1 MSRFLYFLLAVALF
15 ALPARME
22 ACTGIAL
29 SSANGARV
37 LARTVEWAASPMQC
51 GYAVVPRGYSQ
62 ISFTPS
68 GKDGIKFKA
77 KYGYVGIYTDYQD
90 FVVEGVNESGLSA
103 GLFFFPAFGE
113 YTPYVAKRKSLALC
127 DLQVVSWVLS
137 QFSSIDEIKR
147 AIEKKEVD
155 IISIDSRI
163 GTVHWRFAEP
173 GGRVVVLEFT
183 EGKANFYENP
193 LGVLTNSPNF
203 PWHLT
208 NLANYIN
215 LRSGSSQPLQL
226 AKDLQVKPLGGGTG
240 MLGLPGDFTPPSR
253 FVRAAM
259 LQSSAPLLPD
269 AQQTALQAFHL
280 LNSFDI
286 PIGLQHAPGQ
296 APDGL
301 PSATQFTSATA
312 ITPAAGTV
320 GPLDA
325 IIIGLVGGVV
335 CYFGVILMR
344 EKSGLDDALDV
355 MGVHGIGGI
364 WGAIATGMFST
375 ASSGGLIYSGDWH
388 LIAGQIVAIVFTL
401 VFCFVVSYIIIFV
414 IGKLMKGVRIS
425 ENEEAMGQDIVE
437 HGEPAYVM

>member
-68 GKDGIKFKA
+68 GKDGLKFKA

-113 YTPYVAKRKSLALC
+113 YTPYAAKRKSLALC

-137 QFSSIDEIKR
+137 QFSSIDEIKS

-183 EGKANFYENP
+183 EGKAKFYENP

-312 ITPAAGTV
+312 ITPAAGDASPVGSSASAGASQTGALPAAGASPAGASPSASASLASTSPTAGAYQIKFYYRTAWNSAIRCINLNSINFATV
-320 GPLDA
+320 QYHTAPLDK
-325 IIIGLVGGVV
+325 
-335 CYFGVILMR
+335 
-344 EKSGLDDALDV
+344 E
-355 MGVHGIGGI
+355 HE
-364 WGAIATGMFST
+364 
-375 ASSGGLIYSGDWH
+375 
-388 LIAGQIVAIVFTL
+388 QIHY
-401 VFCFVVSYIIIFV
+401 C
-414 IGKLMKGVRIS
+414 
-425 ENEEAMGQDIVE
+425 N
-437 HGEPAYVM
+437 

>member
-68 GKDGIKFKA
+68 GKDGLKFKA

-137 QFSSIDEIKR
+137 QFSSIDEIKS

-173 GGRVVVLEFT
+173 GDRVVVLEFT
-183 EGKANFYENP
+183 EGKAKFYENP

-269 AQQTALQAFHL
+269 AQQTVLQAFHL

-312 ITPAAGTV
+312 ITPAAGASPVAGASPAGASPSAGASQASGASPSASTSPAHTSPAAGAYQIKFYYRTAWNSAIRCINLNSINFATV
-320 GPLDA
+320 QYHTAPLDK
-325 IIIGLVGGVV
+325 
-335 CYFGVILMR
+335 
-344 EKSGLDDALDV
+344 E
-355 MGVHGIGGI
+355 HE
-364 WGAIATGMFST
+364 
-375 ASSGGLIYSGDWH
+375 
-388 LIAGQIVAIVFTL
+388 QIHY
-401 VFCFVVSYIIIFV
+401 C
-414 IGKLMKGVRIS
+414 
-425 ENEEAMGQDIVE
+425 N
-437 HGEPAYVM
+437 

>member
-1 MSRFLYFLLAVALF
+1 MLAVALF

-68 GKDGIKFKA
+68 GKDGLKFKA

-137 QFSSIDEIKR
+137 QFSSIDEIKS

-183 EGKANFYENP
+183 EGKAKFYENP

-226 AKDLQVKPLGGGTG
+226 ANGLQVKPLGGGTG

-286 PIGLQHAPGQ
+286 PIGLQHAQGQ

-312 ITPAAGTV
+312 ITPPAGASPVGTGASPTGASPAAGASLAGASSSASASLAAGASPSASTSPAHTSPAAGSYQIKFYYRTAWNSAIRCINLNSINFATV
-320 GPLDA
+320 QYHTAPLDK
-325 IIIGLVGGVV
+325 
-335 CYFGVILMR
+335 
-344 EKSGLDDALDV
+344 EPE
-355 MGVHGIGGI
+355 
-364 WGAIATGMFST
+364 
-375 ASSGGLIYSGDWH
+375 
-388 LIAGQIVAIVFTL
+388 QIHY
-401 VFCFVVSYIIIFV
+401 C
-414 IGKLMKGVRIS
+414 
-425 ENEEAMGQDIVE
+425 N
-437 HGEPAYVM
+437 

>member
-68 GKDGIKFKA
+68 GKDGLKFKA

-137 QFSSIDEIKR
+137 QFSSIDEIKS

-183 EGKANFYENP
+183 EGKAKFYENP

-226 AKDLQVKPLGGGTG
+226 TKDLQVKPLGGGTG

-312 ITPAAGTV
+312 ITPPAGASPVGTSASAGASQTGASSSASASPAAGASPAGASPSASASLAAGASPSASTSPARTSPAAGSYQIKFYYRTAWNSAIRCINLNSINFATV
-320 GPLDA
+320 QYHTAPLDK
-325 IIIGLVGGVV
+325 
-335 CYFGVILMR
+335 
-344 EKSGLDDALDV
+344 E
-355 MGVHGIGGI
+355 HE
-364 WGAIATGMFST
+364 
-375 ASSGGLIYSGDWH
+375 
-388 LIAGQIVAIVFTL
+388 QIHY
-401 VFCFVVSYIIIFV
+401 C
-414 IGKLMKGVRIS
+414 
-425 ENEEAMGQDIVE
+425 N
-437 HGEPAYVM
+437 

>member
-1 MSRFLYFLLAVALF
+1 MLAVALF

-68 GKDGIKFKA
+68 GKDGLKFKA

-113 YTPYVAKRKSLALC
+113 YAPYVAKRKSLALC

-137 QFSSIDEIKR
+137 QFSSIDEIKS

-183 EGKANFYENP
+183 EGKAKFYENP

-312 ITPAAGTV
+312 ITPPTGASPTGPSPEAGTSPSAGASSSVGVSPASTSPAAGASLAGASSSASASLAAGASPSASTSPAHTSPAAGSYQIKFYYRTAWNSAIRCINLNSINFATV
-320 GPLDA
+320 QYHTAPLDK
-325 IIIGLVGGVV
+325 
-335 CYFGVILMR
+335 
-344 EKSGLDDALDV
+344 E
-355 MGVHGIGGI
+355 HE
-364 WGAIATGMFST
+364 
-375 ASSGGLIYSGDWH
+375 
-388 LIAGQIVAIVFTL
+388 QIHY
-401 VFCFVVSYIIIFV
+401 C
-414 IGKLMKGVRIS
+414 
-425 ENEEAMGQDIVE
+425 N
-437 HGEPAYVM
+437 

>member
-68 GKDGIKFKA
+68 GKDGLKFKA

-137 QFSSIDEIKR
+137 QFSSIDEIKS

-312 ITPAAGTV
+312 ITPAAGASPAGTSASAGASQTGASSSASASTAAGASPTASAGASPAGASQSASASLAAGTSPAAGAYQIKFYYRTAWNSAIRCINLNAINFATV
-320 GPLDA
+320 QYHTAPLDK
-325 IIIGLVGGVV
+325 
-335 CYFGVILMR
+335 
-344 EKSGLDDALDV
+344 E
-355 MGVHGIGGI
+355 HE
-364 WGAIATGMFST
+364 
-375 ASSGGLIYSGDWH
+375 
-388 LIAGQIVAIVFTL
+388 QIHY
-401 VFCFVVSYIIIFV
+401 C
-414 IGKLMKGVRIS
+414 
-425 ENEEAMGQDIVE
+425 N
-437 HGEPAYVM
+437 

>member
-1 MSRFLYFLLAVALF
+1 MLAVALF

-68 GKDGIKFKA
+68 GKDGLKFKA

-137 QFSSIDEIKR
+137 QFSSIDEIKS

-183 EGKANFYENP
+183 EGKAKFYENP

-312 ITPAAGTV
+312 ITPAAGASPV
-320 GPLDA
+320 GTSASVGASQASGTSPSAGASLAAGASPAGDA
-325 IIIGLVGGVV
+325 
-335 CYFGVILMR
+335 
-344 EKSGLDDALDV
+344 
-355 MGVHGIGGI
+355 
-364 WGAIATGMFST
+364 ST
-375 ASSGGLIYSGDWH
+375 ASTSSSASTSPARTSPA
-388 LIAGQIVAIVFTL
+388 AGAYQIKFYYRTAWNSAIRCINLNSINFATVQYHTAPL
-401 VFCFVVSYIIIFV
+401 D
-414 IGKLMKGVRIS
+414 K
-425 ENEEAMGQDIVE
+425 E
-437 HGEPAYVM
+437 HEQIHYCN

>member
-68 GKDGIKFKA
+68 GKDGLKFKA
-77 KYGYVGIYTDYQD
+77 KYGYVGIYTDYRD

-137 QFSSIDEIKR
+137 QFSSIDEIKS

-183 EGKANFYENP
+183 EGKAKFYENP

-226 AKDLQVKPLGGGTG
+226 ANGLQVKPLGGGTG

-312 ITPAAGTV
+312 ITPAAGASPVGAGASPVGTGASPTGASPSADASPASTSPAAGASLAGVSSSASASLAAGATPSASTSPAHTSPAAGAYQIKFYYRTAWNSAIRCINLNSINFATV
-320 GPLDA
+320 HYHTAPLDK
-325 IIIGLVGGVV
+325 
-335 CYFGVILMR
+335 
-344 EKSGLDDALDV
+344 E
-355 MGVHGIGGI
+355 HE
-364 WGAIATGMFST
+364 
-375 ASSGGLIYSGDWH
+375 
-388 LIAGQIVAIVFTL
+388 QIHY
-401 VFCFVVSYIIIFV
+401 C
-414 IGKLMKGVRIS
+414 
-425 ENEEAMGQDIVE
+425 N
-437 HGEPAYVM
+437 

>member
-1 MSRFLYFLLAVALF
+1 MSRFLYFLLALALF

-68 GKDGIKFKA
+68 GKDGLKFKA

-137 QFSSIDEIKR
+137 QFSSIDEIKS

-183 EGKANFYENP
+183 NGKANFYENP

-226 AKDLQVKPLGGGTG
+226 ANGLQVKPLGGGTG

-312 ITPAAGTV
+312 ITPPAGASPVGTMPASGAGASPADASPSAGASPAAGASPTASAGASPASTSPAAGAYQIKFYYRTAWNSAIRCINLNSINFATV
-320 GPLDA
+320 QYHTAPLDK
-325 IIIGLVGGVV
+325 
-335 CYFGVILMR
+335 
-344 EKSGLDDALDV
+344 E
-355 MGVHGIGGI
+355 HE
-364 WGAIATGMFST
+364 
-375 ASSGGLIYSGDWH
+375 
-388 LIAGQIVAIVFTL
+388 QIHY
-401 VFCFVVSYIIIFV
+401 C
-414 IGKLMKGVRIS
+414 
-425 ENEEAMGQDIVE
+425 N
-437 HGEPAYVM
+437 

>member
-68 GKDGIKFKA
+68 GKDGLKFKA

-137 QFSSIDEIKR
+137 QFSSIDEIKS

-183 EGKANFYENP
+183 EGKAKFYENP

-226 AKDLQVKPLGGGTG
+226 ANGLQVKPLGGGTG

-269 AQQTALQAFHL
+269 AQQTVLQAFHL

-312 ITPAAGTV
+312 ITPAAGASPAADASPAAGASPSAAASPAGASPSASASLAAGASPAAGAYQIKFYYRTAWNSAIRCINLDSINFATV
-320 GPLDA
+320 QYHTAPLDK
-325 IIIGLVGGVV
+325 
-335 CYFGVILMR
+335 
-344 EKSGLDDALDV
+344 E
-355 MGVHGIGGI
+355 HE
-364 WGAIATGMFST
+364 
-375 ASSGGLIYSGDWH
+375 
-388 LIAGQIVAIVFTL
+388 QIHY
-401 VFCFVVSYIIIFV
+401 C
-414 IGKLMKGVRIS
+414 
-425 ENEEAMGQDIVE
+425 N
-437 HGEPAYVM
+437 

>member
-1 MSRFLYFLLAVALF
+1 MLAVALF

-37 LARTVEWAASPMQC
+37 LARTVEWAASPMQR

-68 GKDGIKFKA
+68 GKDGLKFKA

-137 QFSSIDEIKR
+137 QFSSIDEIKS

-183 EGKANFYENP
+183 EGKAKFYENP

-226 AKDLQVKPLGGGTG
+226 ANGLQVKPLGGGTG

-269 AQQTALQAFHL
+269 AQQTVLQAFHL

-312 ITPAAGTV
+312 ITPPAGASPVGTMPSGSASSAVGTSPSAGASPAAGASPSASTSPARISPAAGSYQIKFYYRTAWNSAIRCINLNSINFATV
-320 GPLDA
+320 QYHTAPLDK
-325 IIIGLVGGVV
+325 
-335 CYFGVILMR
+335 
-344 EKSGLDDALDV
+344 E
-355 MGVHGIGGI
+355 HE
-364 WGAIATGMFST
+364 
-375 ASSGGLIYSGDWH
+375 
-388 LIAGQIVAIVFTL
+388 QIHY
-401 VFCFVVSYIIIFV
+401 C
-414 IGKLMKGVRIS
+414 
-425 ENEEAMGQDIVE
+425 N
-437 HGEPAYVM
+437 

>member
-68 GKDGIKFKA
+68 GKDGLKFKA

-113 YTPYVAKRKSLALC
+113 YAPYVAKRKSLALC

-183 EGKANFYENP
+183 EGKAKFYENP

-226 AKDLQVKPLGGGTG
+226 ANDLQVKPLGGGTG

-269 AQQTALQAFHL
+269 AQQTVLQAFHL

-312 ITPAAGTV
+312 ITPAAGASPVGTSASVGASSSASTSLAADTSPSASASPATGASPAAGARTSPAGTSSAAGAYQIKFYYRTAWNSAIRCINLNSINFATV
-320 GPLDA
+320 QYHTAPLDK
-325 IIIGLVGGVV
+325 
-335 CYFGVILMR
+335 
-344 EKSGLDDALDV
+344 E
-355 MGVHGIGGI
+355 HE
-364 WGAIATGMFST
+364 
-375 ASSGGLIYSGDWH
+375 
-388 LIAGQIVAIVFTL
+388 QIHY
-401 VFCFVVSYIIIFV
+401 C
-414 IGKLMKGVRIS
+414 
-425 ENEEAMGQDIVE
+425 N
-437 HGEPAYVM
+437 

>member
-68 GKDGIKFKA
+68 GKDGLKFKA

-113 YTPYVAKRKSLALC
+113 YAPYVAKRKSLALC

-183 EGKANFYENP
+183 EGKAKFYENP

-253 FVRAAM
+253 FIRAAM

-312 ITPAAGTV
+312 ITPAAGASPVGTGASPSAAASPASTSPAAGASLAGASPSASASLAAGASPAAGAYQIKFYYRTAWNSAIRCINLNSINFATV
-320 GPLDA
+320 QYHTAPLDK
-325 IIIGLVGGVV
+325 
-335 CYFGVILMR
+335 
-344 EKSGLDDALDV
+344 EPE
-355 MGVHGIGGI
+355 
-364 WGAIATGMFST
+364 
-375 ASSGGLIYSGDWH
+375 
-388 LIAGQIVAIVFTL
+388 QIHY
-401 VFCFVVSYIIIFV
+401 C
-414 IGKLMKGVRIS
+414 
-425 ENEEAMGQDIVE
+425 N
-437 HGEPAYVM
+437 

>member
-68 GKDGIKFKA
+68 GKDGLKFKA

-137 QFSSIDEIKR
+137 QFSSIDEIKS

-183 EGKANFYENP
+183 EGKAKFYENP

-226 AKDLQVKPLGGGTG
+226 ANGLQVKPLGGGTG

-253 FVRAAM
+253 FIRAAM

-312 ITPAAGTV
+312 ITPAAGASPVGTSPSASASLAAGASPSASTSPARTSPAAGSYQIKFYYRTAWNSAIRCINLNSINFATV
-320 GPLDA
+320 HYHTAPLDK
-325 IIIGLVGGVV
+325 
-335 CYFGVILMR
+335 
-344 EKSGLDDALDV
+344 EPE
-355 MGVHGIGGI
+355 
-364 WGAIATGMFST
+364 
-375 ASSGGLIYSGDWH
+375 
-388 LIAGQIVAIVFTL
+388 QIHY
-401 VFCFVVSYIIIFV
+401 C
-414 IGKLMKGVRIS
+414 
-425 ENEEAMGQDIVE
+425 N
-437 HGEPAYVM
+437 

>member
-1 MSRFLYFLLAVALF
+1 MLAVALF

-68 GKDGIKFKA
+68 GKDGLKFKA

-173 GGRVVVLEFT
+173 GGRVVVLECT
-183 EGKANFYENP
+183 EGKAKFYENP

-226 AKDLQVKPLGGGTG
+226 ANGLQVKPLGGGTG

-269 AQQTALQAFHL
+269 AQQTVLQAFHL

-312 ITPAAGTV
+312 ITPAAGASPVGSASPIGASQTGASSSADASPASTPPAAGASPASTSPAAGAYQIKFFYRTAWNSAIRCINLNSINFATV
-320 GPLDA
+320 QYHTAPLDK
-325 IIIGLVGGVV
+325 
-335 CYFGVILMR
+335 
-344 EKSGLDDALDV
+344 E
-355 MGVHGIGGI
+355 HE
-364 WGAIATGMFST
+364 
-375 ASSGGLIYSGDWH
+375 
-388 LIAGQIVAIVFTL
+388 QIHY
-401 VFCFVVSYIIIFV
+401 C
-414 IGKLMKGVRIS
+414 
-425 ENEEAMGQDIVE
+425 N
-437 HGEPAYVM
+437 

>member
-68 GKDGIKFKA
+68 GKDGLKFKA

-137 QFSSIDEIKR
+137 QFSSIDEIKS

-183 EGKANFYENP
+183 EGKAKFYENP

-259 LQSSAPLLPD
+259 LQSYAPLLPD

-312 ITPAAGTV
+312 ITPPAGASPVGTSASVGASQTGASSSASASPAAGASPAGASPSASASLAAGASPLASTSPASTSPTAGAYQIKFYYRTAWNSAIRCINLNSINFATV
-320 GPLDA
+320 QYHTAPLDK
-325 IIIGLVGGVV
+325 
-335 CYFGVILMR
+335 
-344 EKSGLDDALDV
+344 EPE
-355 MGVHGIGGI
+355 
-364 WGAIATGMFST
+364 
-375 ASSGGLIYSGDWH
+375 
-388 LIAGQIVAIVFTL
+388 QIHY
-401 VFCFVVSYIIIFV
+401 C
-414 IGKLMKGVRIS
+414 
-425 ENEEAMGQDIVE
+425 N
-437 HGEPAYVM
+437 

>member
-1 MSRFLYFLLAVALF
+1 MSRFLYFLLTVALF

-68 GKDGIKFKA
+68 GKDGLKFKA

-137 QFSSIDEIKR
+137 QFSSIDEIKS

-183 EGKANFYENP
+183 EGKAKFYENP

-226 AKDLQVKPLGGGTG
+226 ANGLQVKPLGGGTG

-312 ITPAAGTV
+312 ITPAAGASPASASPSASASPEAGASPTASA
-320 GPLDA
+320 GASPAGDA
-325 IIIGLVGGVV
+325 
-335 CYFGVILMR
+335 
-344 EKSGLDDALDV
+344 
-355 MGVHGIGGI
+355 
-364 WGAIATGMFST
+364 ST
-375 ASSGGLIYSGDWH
+375 ASTSSSASTSPARTSPA
-388 LIAGQIVAIVFTL
+388 AGAYQIKFYYRTAWNSAIRCINLNSINFATVQYHTAPL
-401 VFCFVVSYIIIFV
+401 D
-414 IGKLMKGVRIS
+414 K
-425 ENEEAMGQDIVE
+425 E
-437 HGEPAYVM
+437 HEQIHYCN

>member
-68 GKDGIKFKA
+68 GKDGLKFKA

-173 GGRVVVLEFT
+173 GGRVVVLEIT
-183 EGKANFYENP
+183 EGKAKFYENP

-253 FVRAAM
+253 FIRAAM

-312 ITPAAGTV
+312 ITPAAGASPVGTGASPTGASSSVGASPASASPAAGARTSPADTPPAAGAYQIKLYYRTAWNSAIRCINLNSINFATV
-320 GPLDA
+320 QYHTAPLDK
-325 IIIGLVGGVV
+325 
-335 CYFGVILMR
+335 
-344 EKSGLDDALDV
+344 E
-355 MGVHGIGGI
+355 HE
-364 WGAIATGMFST
+364 
-375 ASSGGLIYSGDWH
+375 
-388 LIAGQIVAIVFTL
+388 QIHY
-401 VFCFVVSYIIIFV
+401 C
-414 IGKLMKGVRIS
+414 
-425 ENEEAMGQDIVE
+425 N
-437 HGEPAYVM
+437 

>member
-1 MSRFLYFLLAVALF
+1 MLAVALF

-312 ITPAAGTV
+312 ITPAAGASPVGTMPSGSASSAVGTSPSAGASPAAGASPSASASSAGASPSSAASPASTLPAAGAYQIKFYYRTAWNSAIRCINLNSINFATV
-320 GPLDA
+320 QYHTAPLDK
-325 IIIGLVGGVV
+325 
-335 CYFGVILMR
+335 
-344 EKSGLDDALDV
+344 E
-355 MGVHGIGGI
+355 HE
-364 WGAIATGMFST
+364 
-375 ASSGGLIYSGDWH
+375 
-388 LIAGQIVAIVFTL
+388 QIHY
-401 VFCFVVSYIIIFV
+401 C
-414 IGKLMKGVRIS
+414 
-425 ENEEAMGQDIVE
+425 N
-437 HGEPAYVM
+437 

>member
-68 GKDGIKFKA
+68 GKDGLKFKA

-137 QFSSIDEIKR
+137 QFSSIDEIKS

-183 EGKANFYENP
+183 EGKAKFYENP

-226 AKDLQVKPLGGGTG
+226 ANGLQVKPLGGGTG

-286 PIGLQHAPGQ
+286 PIGRQHAPGQ

-312 ITPAAGTV
+312 ITPAAGASPVGTGASPASTSPSAGASPAAGASQTGASSSASASLAAGASPSASTSPASTSPTAGAYQIKFYYRTAWNSAIRCINLNSINFATV
-320 GPLDA
+320 QYHTAPLDK
-325 IIIGLVGGVV
+325 
-335 CYFGVILMR
+335 
-344 EKSGLDDALDV
+344 EPE
-355 MGVHGIGGI
+355 
-364 WGAIATGMFST
+364 
-375 ASSGGLIYSGDWH
+375 
-388 LIAGQIVAIVFTL
+388 QIHY
-401 VFCFVVSYIIIFV
+401 C
-414 IGKLMKGVRIS
+414 
-425 ENEEAMGQDIVE
+425 N
-437 HGEPAYVM
+437 

>member
-1 MSRFLYFLLAVALF
+1 MLAVALF

-68 GKDGIKFKA
+68 GKDGLKFKA

-113 YTPYVAKRKSLALC
+113 YAPYVAKRKSLSLC

-137 QFSSIDEIKR
+137 QFSSIDEIKK
-147 AIEKKEVD
+147 AIEKNEVD

-173 GGRVVVLEFT
+173 GGRVVVLEIT
-183 EGKANFYENP
+183 EGKAKFYENP

-312 ITPAAGTV
+312 ITPAAGASPLGTSASVGASQASGASPSAGVSPASGASPSASASPARTSPAAGAYQIKFYYRTAWNSAIRCINLNSINFATV
-320 GPLDA
+320 QYHTAPLDK
-325 IIIGLVGGVV
+325 
-335 CYFGVILMR
+335 
-344 EKSGLDDALDV
+344 E
-355 MGVHGIGGI
+355 HE
-364 WGAIATGMFST
+364 
-375 ASSGGLIYSGDWH
+375 
-388 LIAGQIVAIVFTL
+388 QIHY
-401 VFCFVVSYIIIFV
+401 C
-414 IGKLMKGVRIS
+414 
-425 ENEEAMGQDIVE
+425 N
-437 HGEPAYVM
+437 

>member
-1 MSRFLYFLLAVALF
+1 MLAVALF

-68 GKDGIKFKA
+68 GKDGLKFKA

-113 YTPYVAKRKSLALC
+113 YAPYVAKRKSLALC

-137 QFSSIDEIKR
+137 QFSSIDEIKS

-183 EGKANFYENP
+183 NGKANFYENP

-226 AKDLQVKPLGGGTG
+226 ANGLQVKPLGGGTG

-286 PIGLQHAPGQ
+286 PIGLQHALGQ

-312 ITPAAGTV
+312 ITPPAGVSPVGAGASPTDASPSVGASPASASPSAAASPASTSPTAGAYQIKFYYRTAWNSAIRCINLNSINFATV
-320 GPLDA
+320 HYHTAPLDKE
-325 IIIGLVGGVV
+325 L
-335 CYFGVILMR
+335 
-344 EKSGLDDALDV
+344 E
-355 MGVHGIGGI
+355 
-364 WGAIATGMFST
+364 
-375 ASSGGLIYSGDWH
+375 
-388 LIAGQIVAIVFTL
+388 QIHY
-401 VFCFVVSYIIIFV
+401 C
-414 IGKLMKGVRIS
+414 
-425 ENEEAMGQDIVE
+425 N
-437 HGEPAYVM
+437 

>member
-68 GKDGIKFKA
+68 GKDGLKFKA

-137 QFSSIDEIKR
+137 QFSSIDEIKS

-183 EGKANFYENP
+183 EGKAKFYENP

-269 AQQTALQAFHL
+269 AQQTVLQAFHL

-312 ITPAAGTV
+312 ITPPAGASPVGSASPIGASQTGASSSADASPASTPPAAGASPAGASPSASASLAAGASPATGAYQIKFYYRTAWNSAIRCINLNSINFATV
-320 GPLDA
+320 QYHTAPLDK
-325 IIIGLVGGVV
+325 
-335 CYFGVILMR
+335 
-344 EKSGLDDALDV
+344 E
-355 MGVHGIGGI
+355 HE
-364 WGAIATGMFST
+364 
-375 ASSGGLIYSGDWH
+375 
-388 LIAGQIVAIVFTL
+388 QIHY
-401 VFCFVVSYIIIFV
+401 C
-414 IGKLMKGVRIS
+414 
-425 ENEEAMGQDIVE
+425 N
-437 HGEPAYVM
+437 

>member
-68 GKDGIKFKA
+68 GKDGLKFKA

-137 QFSSIDEIKR
+137 QFSSIDEIKS

-183 EGKANFYENP
+183 EGKAKFYENP

-312 ITPAAGTV
+312 ITPAAGASPAGASPVGASPVGASPAAGVSSAGASSTGASSSAAASPAGTSLAAGASPAGTSPAAGVYQIKFYYRTAWNSAIRCINLNSINFATV
-320 GPLDA
+320 QYHTAPLDK
-325 IIIGLVGGVV
+325 
-335 CYFGVILMR
+335 
-344 EKSGLDDALDV
+344 E
-355 MGVHGIGGI
+355 HE
-364 WGAIATGMFST
+364 
-375 ASSGGLIYSGDWH
+375 
-388 LIAGQIVAIVFTL
+388 QIHY
-401 VFCFVVSYIIIFV
+401 C
-414 IGKLMKGVRIS
+414 
-425 ENEEAMGQDIVE
+425 N
-437 HGEPAYVM
+437 

>member
-68 GKDGIKFKA
+68 GKDGLKFKA

-137 QFSSIDEIKR
+137 QFSSIDEIKS

-183 EGKANFYENP
+183 EGKAKFYENP

-226 AKDLQVKPLGGGTG
+226 ANGLQVKPLGGGTG

-259 LQSSAPLLPD
+259 LQSSAPLLTD

-312 ITPAAGTV
+312 ITPAAGASPVGTGASPTDASPSVGASPASASPSAAASPASTSPSVGASQIGASSSASTSPARTSPAAGSYQIKFYYRTAWNSAIRCINLNSINFATV
-320 GPLDA
+320 QYHTAPLDK
-325 IIIGLVGGVV
+325 
-335 CYFGVILMR
+335 
-344 EKSGLDDALDV
+344 E
-355 MGVHGIGGI
+355 HE
-364 WGAIATGMFST
+364 
-375 ASSGGLIYSGDWH
+375 
-388 LIAGQIVAIVFTL
+388 QIHY
-401 VFCFVVSYIIIFV
+401 C
-414 IGKLMKGVRIS
+414 
-425 ENEEAMGQDIVE
+425 N
-437 HGEPAYVM
+437 

>member
-1 MSRFLYFLLAVALF
+1 MSRFLYFLLALALF
-15 ALPARME
+15 ALPAMME

-68 GKDGIKFKA
+68 GKDGLKFKA

-113 YTPYVAKRKSLALC
+113 YTPYVAKRKLLALC

-137 QFSSIDEIKR
+137 QFSSIDEIKS

-183 EGKANFYENP
+183 NGKANFYENP

-226 AKDLQVKPLGGGTG
+226 ANGLQVKPLGGGTG

-253 FVRAAM
+253 FVRAAL

-312 ITPAAGTV
+312 ITPAGDASPVGTGASPTGASPEAGTSPAAGTSPSV
-320 GPLDA
+320 GASPASTSPSVGASQIGASSSASTSPASTSPAAGSYQIKFYYRTAWNSAIRCINLNSINFATVQYHTAPLDK
-325 IIIGLVGGVV
+325 
-335 CYFGVILMR
+335 
-344 EKSGLDDALDV
+344 E
-355 MGVHGIGGI
+355 HE
-364 WGAIATGMFST
+364 
-375 ASSGGLIYSGDWH
+375 
-388 LIAGQIVAIVFTL
+388 QIHY
-401 VFCFVVSYIIIFV
+401 C
-414 IGKLMKGVRIS
+414 
-425 ENEEAMGQDIVE
+425 N
-437 HGEPAYVM
+437 

>member
-68 GKDGIKFKA
+68 GKDGLKFKA

-137 QFSSIDEIKR
+137 QFSSIDEIKS

-226 AKDLQVKPLGGGTG
+226 AKNLQVKPLGGGTG

-312 ITPAAGTV
+312 ITPAAGASPVGTGTSPTGASPSVGASPASTSPAAGARTSPADTPPAAGAYQIKLYYRTAWNSAIRCINLNSINFATV
-320 GPLDA
+320 QYHTAPLDK
-325 IIIGLVGGVV
+325 
-335 CYFGVILMR
+335 
-344 EKSGLDDALDV
+344 E
-355 MGVHGIGGI
+355 HE
-364 WGAIATGMFST
+364 
-375 ASSGGLIYSGDWH
+375 
-388 LIAGQIVAIVFTL
+388 QIHY
-401 VFCFVVSYIIIFV
+401 C
-414 IGKLMKGVRIS
+414 
-425 ENEEAMGQDIVE
+425 N
-437 HGEPAYVM
+437 

>member
-1 MSRFLYFLLAVALF
+1 MLAVALF

-68 GKDGIKFKA
+68 GKDGLKFKA

-137 QFSSIDEIKR
+137 QFSSIDEIKS

-226 AKDLQVKPLGGGTG
+226 ANGLQVKPLGGGTG

-269 AQQTALQAFHL
+269 AQQTVLQAFHL

-312 ITPAAGTV
+312 ITPPAGASPVGSASPIGASQTGASSSADASPASTPPAAGASPAGASPSASASLAAGASPATGAYQIKFYYRTAWNSAIRCINLNSINFATV
-320 GPLDA
+320 QYHTAPLDK
-325 IIIGLVGGVV
+325 
-335 CYFGVILMR
+335 
-344 EKSGLDDALDV
+344 EPE
-355 MGVHGIGGI
+355 
-364 WGAIATGMFST
+364 
-375 ASSGGLIYSGDWH
+375 
-388 LIAGQIVAIVFTL
+388 QIHY
-401 VFCFVVSYIIIFV
+401 C
-414 IGKLMKGVRIS
+414 
-425 ENEEAMGQDIVE
+425 N
-437 HGEPAYVM
+437 

>member
-1 MSRFLYFLLAVALF
+1 M
-15 ALPARME
+15 
-22 ACTGIAL
+22 
-29 SSANGARV
+29 
-37 LARTVEWAASPMQC
+37 
-51 GYAVVPRGYSQ
+51 
-62 ISFTPS
+62 
-68 GKDGIKFKA
+68 
-77 KYGYVGIYTDYQD
+77 
-90 FVVEGVNESGLSA
+90 
-103 GLFFFPAFGE
+103 
-113 YTPYVAKRKSLALC
+113 
-127 DLQVVSWVLS
+127 
-137 QFSSIDEIKR
+137 
-147 AIEKKEVD
+147 D

-173 GGRVVVLEFT
+173 CGRVVVLEFT
-183 EGKANFYENP
+183 EGKAKFYENP

-226 AKDLQVKPLGGGTG
+226 ANGLQVKPLGGGTG

-312 ITPAAGTV
+312 ITPAAGASPVGTGASPAGASPSASASLAADTSPSASASPATGASPAAGAYQIKFYYRTAWNSAIRCINLNSINFATV
-320 GPLDA
+320 QYHTAPLDK
-325 IIIGLVGGVV
+325 
-335 CYFGVILMR
+335 
-344 EKSGLDDALDV
+344 E
-355 MGVHGIGGI
+355 HE
-364 WGAIATGMFST
+364 
-375 ASSGGLIYSGDWH
+375 
-388 LIAGQIVAIVFTL
+388 QIHY
-401 VFCFVVSYIIIFV
+401 C
-414 IGKLMKGVRIS
+414 
-425 ENEEAMGQDIVE
+425 N
-437 HGEPAYVM
+437 

>member
-68 GKDGIKFKA
+68 GKDGLKFKA

-137 QFSSIDEIKR
+137 QFSSIDEIKS

-183 EGKANFYENP
+183 NGKANFYENP

-226 AKDLQVKPLGGGTG
+226 ANGLQVKPLGGGTG

-312 ITPAAGTV
+312 ITPPAGASPVGTGASPVGTGASPVGTGASPTGASPSVGASPAAGASPSASTSPAHTSPAAGAYQIKFYYRTAWNSAIRCINLNSINFATV
-320 GPLDA
+320 QYHTAPLDK
-325 IIIGLVGGVV
+325 
-335 CYFGVILMR
+335 
-344 EKSGLDDALDV
+344 E
-355 MGVHGIGGI
+355 HEQ
-364 WGAIATGMFST
+364 
-375 ASSGGLIYSGDWH
+375 IYY
-388 LIAGQIVAIVFTL
+388 
-401 VFCFVVSYIIIFV
+401 C
-414 IGKLMKGVRIS
+414 
-425 ENEEAMGQDIVE
+425 N
-437 HGEPAYVM
+437 

>member
-1 MSRFLYFLLAVALF
+1 MLAVALF

-68 GKDGIKFKA
+68 GKDGLKFKA

-137 QFSSIDEIKR
+137 QFSSIDEIKS

-183 EGKANFYENP
+183 EGKAKFYENP

-226 AKDLQVKPLGGGTG
+226 ANGLQVKPLGGGTG

-312 ITPAAGTV
+312 ITPPAGASPVGTGASQTGASPAAGASPAGASPSASASLAAGASPAGASPAAGAYQIKFYYRTAWNSAIRCINLNSINFATV
-320 GPLDA
+320 QYHTAPLDK
-325 IIIGLVGGVV
+325 
-335 CYFGVILMR
+335 
-344 EKSGLDDALDV
+344 EPE
-355 MGVHGIGGI
+355 
-364 WGAIATGMFST
+364 
-375 ASSGGLIYSGDWH
+375 
-388 LIAGQIVAIVFTL
+388 QIHY
-401 VFCFVVSYIIIFV
+401 C
-414 IGKLMKGVRIS
+414 
-425 ENEEAMGQDIVE
+425 N
-437 HGEPAYVM
+437 

>member
-68 GKDGIKFKA
+68 GKDGLKFKA

-137 QFSSIDEIKR
+137 QFSSIDEIKS

-173 GGRVVVLEFT
+173 GDRVVVLEIT
-183 EGKANFYENP
+183 EGKAKFYENP

-226 AKDLQVKPLGGGTG
+226 ANDLQVKPLGGGTG

-253 FVRAAM
+253 FIRAAM

-312 ITPAAGTV
+312 ITPAAGASPVGTGASPAGASPVASAGASPASTSPTAGASPAGVASPASASPSASTSPALTSPAAGAYQIKFYYRTAWNSAIRCINLNSINFATV
-320 GPLDA
+320 QYHTAPLDK
-325 IIIGLVGGVV
+325 
-335 CYFGVILMR
+335 
-344 EKSGLDDALDV
+344 E
-355 MGVHGIGGI
+355 HE
-364 WGAIATGMFST
+364 
-375 ASSGGLIYSGDWH
+375 
-388 LIAGQIVAIVFTL
+388 QIHY
-401 VFCFVVSYIIIFV
+401 C
-414 IGKLMKGVRIS
+414 
-425 ENEEAMGQDIVE
+425 N
-437 HGEPAYVM
+437 

>member
-1 MSRFLYFLLAVALF
+1 MSRFLYFLLAAALF
-15 ALPARME
+15 ALHARME

-68 GKDGIKFKA
+68 GKDGLKFKA

-137 QFSSIDEIKR
+137 QFSSIDEIKS

-183 EGKANFYENP
+183 EGKAKFYENP
-193 LGVLTNSPNF
+193 LGVLTNSPDF

-312 ITPAAGTV
+312 ITPAAGASPVGTSASVGSSPAAGASPVGASPSVGASPASTSLAAGASPAGSSSAAGAYQIKFYYRTAWNRAIRCINLNSINFATV
-320 GPLDA
+320 QYHTAPLDK
-325 IIIGLVGGVV
+325 
-335 CYFGVILMR
+335 
-344 EKSGLDDALDV
+344 E
-355 MGVHGIGGI
+355 HE
-364 WGAIATGMFST
+364 
-375 ASSGGLIYSGDWH
+375 
-388 LIAGQIVAIVFTL
+388 QIHY
-401 VFCFVVSYIIIFV
+401 C
-414 IGKLMKGVRIS
+414 
-425 ENEEAMGQDIVE
+425 N
-437 HGEPAYVM
+437 

>member
-1 MSRFLYFLLAVALF
+1 MLAVALF

-68 GKDGIKFKA
+68 GKDGLKFKA

-137 QFSSIDEIKR
+137 QFSSIDEIKS

-173 GGRVVVLEFT
+173 SGRVVVLEFT
-183 EGKANFYENP
+183 NGKANFYENP

-226 AKDLQVKPLGGGTG
+226 ANALQVKPLGGGTG

-312 ITPAAGTV
+312 ITPPAGASPVGTGASPAGASPAAGAGASPASTSPAAGAGASPASTSPSASTSPARTSPAAGAYQIKFYYRTAWNSAIRCINLNSINFATV
-320 GPLDA
+320 HYHTAPLDK
-325 IIIGLVGGVV
+325 
-335 CYFGVILMR
+335 
-344 EKSGLDDALDV
+344 EPE
-355 MGVHGIGGI
+355 
-364 WGAIATGMFST
+364 
-375 ASSGGLIYSGDWH
+375 
-388 LIAGQIVAIVFTL
+388 QIHY
-401 VFCFVVSYIIIFV
+401 C
-414 IGKLMKGVRIS
+414 
-425 ENEEAMGQDIVE
+425 N
-437 HGEPAYVM
+437 

>member
-15 ALPARME
+15 TMPARME

-68 GKDGIKFKA
+68 GKDGLKFKA

-137 QFSSIDEIKR
+137 QFSSIDEIKS

-183 EGKANFYENP
+183 EGKAKFYENP

-226 AKDLQVKPLGGGTG
+226 ANGLQVKPLGGGTG

-312 ITPAAGTV
+312 ITPAAGASPVGTGASPASTSPSAGASPAAGASQTGASSSASASLAAGASPSASTSPASTSPTAGAYQIKFYYRTAWNSAIRCINLNSINFATV
-320 GPLDA
+320 QYHTAPLDK
-325 IIIGLVGGVV
+325 
-335 CYFGVILMR
+335 
-344 EKSGLDDALDV
+344 EPE
-355 MGVHGIGGI
+355 
-364 WGAIATGMFST
+364 
-375 ASSGGLIYSGDWH
+375 
-388 LIAGQIVAIVFTL
+388 QIHY
-401 VFCFVVSYIIIFV
+401 C
-414 IGKLMKGVRIS
+414 
-425 ENEEAMGQDIVE
+425 N
-437 HGEPAYVM
+437 

>member
-1 MSRFLYFLLAVALF
+1 MLAVALF

-68 GKDGIKFKA
+68 GKDGLKFKA

-137 QFSSIDEIKR
+137 QFSSIDEIKS

-183 EGKANFYENP
+183 EGKAKFYENP

-312 ITPAAGTV
+312 ITPPAGASPVGTSASVGASPASTSPAAGASLAGASSSASASLAAGASPSASASTATGPSPAAGAYQIKLYYRTAWNSAIRCINLNSINFATV
-320 GPLDA
+320 QYHTAPLDK
-325 IIIGLVGGVV
+325 
-335 CYFGVILMR
+335 
-344 EKSGLDDALDV
+344 E
-355 MGVHGIGGI
+355 HE
-364 WGAIATGMFST
+364 
-375 ASSGGLIYSGDWH
+375 
-388 LIAGQIVAIVFTL
+388 QIHY
-401 VFCFVVSYIIIFV
+401 C
-414 IGKLMKGVRIS
+414 
-425 ENEEAMGQDIVE
+425 N
-437 HGEPAYVM
+437 